1 MFDKIFCFSSSFEL
15 FHSNSNNTPRPIKGS
30 SSCEDIESSMEFF
43 ISSILES
50 LKLLMIYFLISICYY
65 IGGDV
70 MSIYIHIPFCN
81 SICTYC
87 DFCKIFYNKKYIND
101 YLNNLEQE
109 IKVRY
114 KSEIVNTIFIGGGT
128 PSSLDDEELIRLM
141 NIIEIFK
148 LNDNYEFTVECN
160 IESITENKLK
170 IMKKYGVNR
179 ISIGVESFD
188 NSIIKLLGRNHTK
201 KDVYNKMEIVKRYF
215 SNINIDLIYAAYDDI
230 NILKSDIDCFLKLD
244 IPHIST
250 YSLIIEDNTM
260 LKINGMKN
268 IDEDID
274 YEMYKYIEDTLEK
287 NDYIHYEISNYA
299 KNGYQSKHNLVY
311 WNNEEYY
318 GFGLSSTS
326 YINNE
331 RITNTKNLR
340 KYLNG
345 EYLDTSVYEDKDIR
359 MENEIMLGLRK
370 LDGINLDRF
379 KDKFNVSLEDIYNID
394 NLVRNGYLIRDNNC
408 IKIDKKY
415 MYISN
420 EIIVRILE

>member
-1 MFDKIFCFSSSFEL
+1 
-15 FHSNSNNTPRPIKGS
+15 
-30 SSCEDIESSMEFF
+30 
-43 ISSILES
+43 
-50 LKLLMIYFLISICYY
+50 
-65 IGGDV
+65 

-201 KDVYNKMEIVKRYF
+201 KDVYNKMKIVKRYF

-287 NDYIHYEISNYA
+287 NNYIHYEISNYA

-370 LDGINLDRF
+370 LDGIDLDRF
-379 KDKFNVSLEDIYNID
+379 KEKFNVSLEDIYNID
-394 NLVRNGYLIRDNNC
+394 NLISEGYLVKEDNY

>member
-1 MFDKIFCFSSSFEL
+1 
-15 FHSNSNNTPRPIKGS
+15 
-30 SSCEDIESSMEFF
+30 
-43 ISSILES
+43 
-50 LKLLMIYFLISICYY
+50 
-65 IGGDV
+65 

-201 KDVYNKMEIVKRYF
+201 KDVYNKMGIVKRYF

-274 YEMYKYIEDTLEK
+274 YEMYKYIEDALEK
-287 NDYIHYEISNYA
+287 NNYIHYEISNYA

-370 LDGINLDRF
+370 LDGIDLDRF

-394 NLVRNGYLIRDNNC
+394 NLISEGYLVKEDNY
-408 IKIDKKY
+408 IKINKKY

>member
-1 MFDKIFCFSSSFEL
+1 
-15 FHSNSNNTPRPIKGS
+15 
-30 SSCEDIESSMEFF
+30 
-43 ISSILES
+43 
-50 LKLLMIYFLISICYY
+50 
-65 IGGDV
+65 

-201 KDVYNKMEIVKRYF
+201 KDVYNKMKIVKRYF

-274 YEMYKYIEDTLEK
+274 CEMYKYIEDALEK
-287 NDYIHYEISNYA
+287 NNYIHYEISNYA

-340 KYLNG
+340 NYLNG

-370 LDGINLDRF
+370 LDGIDLDRF
-379 KDKFNVSLEDIYNID
+379 KEKFNVSLEDIYNID

>member
-1 MFDKIFCFSSSFEL
+1 
-15 FHSNSNNTPRPIKGS
+15 
-30 SSCEDIESSMEFF
+30 
-43 ISSILES
+43 
-50 LKLLMIYFLISICYY
+50 
-65 IGGDV
+65 

-188 NSIIKLLGRNHTK
+188 NSIIKLLGRNH
-201 KDVYNKMEIVKRYF
+201 
-215 SNINIDLIYAAYDDI
+215 
-230 NILKSDIDCFLKLD
+230 IDCFLKLD

-274 YEMYKYIEDTLEK
+274 YEMYKYIEDALEK
-287 NDYIHYEISNYA
+287 NNYIHYEISNYA

-340 KYLNG
+340 NYLNG
-345 EYLDTSVYEDKDIR
+345 KYICTSISEDKEIK
-359 MENEIMLGLRK
+359 MENEVMLGLRK
-370 LDGINLDRF
+370 LDGIDLDRF

-394 NLVRNGYLIRDNNC
+394 NLISEGYLVKEDNY
-408 IKIDKKY
+408 IKINKKY

>member
-1 MFDKIFCFSSSFEL
+1 
-15 FHSNSNNTPRPIKGS
+15 
-30 SSCEDIESSMEFF
+30 
-43 ISSILES
+43 
-50 LKLLMIYFLISICYY
+50 
-65 IGGDV
+65 

-201 KDVYNKMEIVKRYF
+201 KDVYNKMGIVKRYF

-340 KYLNG
+340 NYLNG
-345 EYLDTSVYEDKDIR
+345 KYIGTSISEDKEIK
-359 MENEIMLGLRK
+359 MENEVMLGLRK
-370 LDGINLDRF
+370 LDGIDLDRF

-394 NLVRNGYLIRDNNC
+394 NLISEGYLVKEDNY
-408 IKIDKKY
+408 IKINKKY

>member
-1 MFDKIFCFSSSFEL
+1 
-15 FHSNSNNTPRPIKGS
+15 
-30 SSCEDIESSMEFF
+30 
-43 ISSILES
+43 
-50 LKLLMIYFLISICYY
+50 
-65 IGGDV
+65 

-274 YEMYKYIEDTLEK
+274 YEMYKYIEDALEK

-370 LDGINLDRF
+370 LDGIDLDRF
-379 KDKFNVSLEDIYNID
+379 KEKFNVSLEDIYNID
-394 NLVRNGYLIRDNNC
+394 NLISEGYLVKEDNY
-408 IKIDKKY
+408 IKINKKY

>member
-1 MFDKIFCFSSSFEL
+1 
-15 FHSNSNNTPRPIKGS
+15 
-30 SSCEDIESSMEFF
+30 
-43 ISSILES
+43 
-50 LKLLMIYFLISICYY
+50 
-65 IGGDV
+65 

-260 LKINGMKN
+260 LKISGMKN

-340 KYLNG
+340 NYLNG
-345 EYLDTSVYEDKDIR
+345 KYIGTSISEDKEIK
-359 MENEIMLGLRK
+359 MENEVMLGLRK
-370 LDGINLDRF
+370 LDGIDLDRF

-394 NLVRNGYLIRDNNC
+394 NLISEGYLVKEDNY
-408 IKIDKKY
+408 IKINKKY

>member
-1 MFDKIFCFSSSFEL
+1 
-15 FHSNSNNTPRPIKGS
+15 
-30 SSCEDIESSMEFF
+30 
-43 ISSILES
+43 
-50 LKLLMIYFLISICYY
+50 
-65 IGGDV
+65 

-87 DFCKIFYNKKYIND
+87 DFCKILYNKKYIND
-101 YLNNLEQE
+101 YLDNLEKE

-160 IESITENKLK
+160 VESITENKLK
-170 IMKKYGVNR
+170 ILKDNGVNR

-188 NSIIKLLGRNHTK
+188 KNIIKLLGRNHTK
-201 KDVYNKMEIVKRYF
+201 IDVYNKIKLVKKYF
-215 SNINIDLIYAAYDDI
+215 DNINIDLIYAAYDNMD
-230 NILKSDIDCFLKLD
+230 ILKNDLECFLELG
-244 IPHIST
+244 ISHIST
-250 YSLIIEDNTM
+250 YSLMIEDNTI

-268 IDEDID
+268 ISEDID
-274 YEMYKYIEDTLEK
+274 YDMYKYIEDALEK
-287 NDYIHYEISNYA
+287 NNYIHYEISNYA

-326 YINNE
+326 YINNK

-370 LDGINLDRF
+370 FDGIDLDRF
-379 KDKFNVSLEDIYNID
+379 KEKFNVSLEDIYNID

>member
-1 MFDKIFCFSSSFEL
+1 
-15 FHSNSNNTPRPIKGS
+15 
-30 SSCEDIESSMEFF
+30 
-43 ISSILES
+43 
-50 LKLLMIYFLISICYY
+50 
-65 IGGDV
+65 

-188 NSIIKLLGRNHTK
+188 NSIIKLLGRKHMK
-201 KDVYNKMEIVKRYF
+201 KDVYNNMEIVKRYF

-287 NDYIHYEISNYA
+287 NNYIHYEISNYA

-340 KYLNG
+340 NYLNG
-345 EYLDTSVYEDKDIR
+345 KYIGTSISEDKEIK
-359 MENEIMLGLRK
+359 MENEVMLGLRK
-370 LDGINLDRF
+370 LDGIDLDRF
-379 KDKFNVSLEDIYNID
+379 KEKFNVSLEDIYNID
-394 NLVRNGYLIRDNNC
+394 NLISEGYLVKEDNY
-408 IKIDKKY
+408 IKINKKY

>member
-1 MFDKIFCFSSSFEL
+1 
-15 FHSNSNNTPRPIKGS
+15 
-30 SSCEDIESSMEFF
+30 
-43 ISSILES
+43 
-50 LKLLMIYFLISICYY
+50 
-65 IGGDV
+65 

-114 KSEIVNTIFIGGGT
+114 KSEIVNNIFIGGGT

-201 KDVYNKMEIVKRYF
+201 KDVYNKIEIVKRYF

-260 LKINGMKN
+260 LKINGMRN

-274 YEMYKYIEDTLEK
+274 YEMYKYIEDALEK

-370 LDGINLDRF
+370 LDGIDLDRF
-379 KDKFNVSLEDIYNID
+379 KEKFNVSLEDIYNID

>member
-1 MFDKIFCFSSSFEL
+1 
-15 FHSNSNNTPRPIKGS
+15 
-30 SSCEDIESSMEFF
+30 
-43 ISSILES
+43 
-50 LKLLMIYFLISICYY
+50 
-65 IGGDV
+65 

-188 NSIIKLLGRNHTK
+188 NSIIKLLGRNHMK

-287 NDYIHYEISNYA
+287 NNYIHYEISNYA

-340 KYLNG
+340 NYLNG
-345 EYLDTSVYEDKDIR
+345 KYIGTSISEDKEIK
-359 MENEIMLGLRK
+359 MENEVMLGLRK
-370 LDGINLDRF
+370 LDGIDLDRF
-379 KDKFNVSLEDIYNID
+379 KEKFNVSLEDIYNID
-394 NLVRNGYLIRDNNC
+394 NLISEGYLVKEDNY
-408 IKIDKKY
+408 IKINKKY

-420 EIIVRILE
+420 EIIVRICEF

>member
-1 MFDKIFCFSSSFEL
+1 
-15 FHSNSNNTPRPIKGS
+15 
-30 SSCEDIESSMEFF
+30 
-43 ISSILES
+43 
-50 LKLLMIYFLISICYY
+50 
-65 IGGDV
+65 

-201 KDVYNKMEIVKRYF
+201 KDVYNKMKIVKRYF

-274 YEMYKYIEDTLEK
+274 YEMYKYIEDALEK
-287 NDYIHYEISNYA
+287 NNYIHYEISNYA

-370 LDGINLDRF
+370 LDGIDLDRF
-379 KDKFNVSLEDIYNID
+379 KEKFNVSLEDIYNID
-394 NLVRNGYLIRDNNC
+394 NLISEGYLVKEDNY
-408 IKIDKKY
+408 IKINKKY

>member
-1 MFDKIFCFSSSFEL
+1 
-15 FHSNSNNTPRPIKGS
+15 
-30 SSCEDIESSMEFF
+30 
-43 ISSILES
+43 
-50 LKLLMIYFLISICYY
+50 
-65 IGGDV
+65 

-274 YEMYKYIEDTLEK
+274 YEMYKYIEDALEK
-287 NDYIHYEISNYA
+287 NNYIHYEISNYA

-326 YINNE
+326 YINNK

>member
-1 MFDKIFCFSSSFEL
+1 
-15 FHSNSNNTPRPIKGS
+15 
-30 SSCEDIESSMEFF
+30 
-43 ISSILES
+43 
-50 LKLLMIYFLISICYY
+50 
-65 IGGDV
+65 

-201 KDVYNKMEIVKRYF
+201 KDVYNKMKIVKRYF
-215 SNINIDLIYAAYDDI
+215 SNINIDYV
-230 NILKSDIDCFLKLD
+230 
-244 IPHIST
+244 
-250 YSLIIEDNTM
+250 
-260 LKINGMKN
+260 KN
-268 IDEDID
+268 
-274 YEMYKYIEDTLEK
+274 
-287 NDYIHYEISNYA
+287 
-299 KNGYQSKHNLVY
+299 
-311 WNNEEYY
+311 
-318 GFGLSSTS
+318 
-326 YINNE
+326 
-331 RITNTKNLR
+331 
-340 KYLNG
+340 
-345 EYLDTSVYEDKDIR
+345 
-359 MENEIMLGLRK
+359 
-370 LDGINLDRF
+370 
-379 KDKFNVSLEDIYNID
+379 
-394 NLVRNGYLIRDNNC
+394 
-408 IKIDKKY
+408 
-415 MYISN
+415 
-420 EIIVRILE
+420 

>member
-1 MFDKIFCFSSSFEL
+1 
-15 FHSNSNNTPRPIKGS
+15 
-30 SSCEDIESSMEFF
+30 
-43 ISSILES
+43 
-50 LKLLMIYFLISICYY
+50 
-65 IGGDV
+65 

-201 KDVYNKMEIVKRYF
+201 KDVYNKMGIVKRYF

-274 YEMYKYIEDTLEK
+274 YEMYKYIEDALEK

-299 KNGYQSKHNLVY
+299 NNGYQSKHNLVY

-370 LDGINLDRF
+370 LDGIDLDRF
-379 KDKFNVSLEDIYNID
+379 KEKFNVSLEDIYNID
-394 NLVRNGYLIRDNNC
+394 NLISEGYLVKEDNY
-408 IKIDKKY
+408 IKINKKY

>member
-1 MFDKIFCFSSSFEL
+1 
-15 FHSNSNNTPRPIKGS
+15 
-30 SSCEDIESSMEFF
+30 
-43 ISSILES
+43 
-50 LKLLMIYFLISICYY
+50 
-65 IGGDV
+65 

-141 NIIEIFK
+141 NIIRIFK
-148 LNDNYEFTVECN
+148 LSKEYEFTIECN

-201 KDVYNKMEIVKRYF
+201 KDVYNKIEIVKRYF

-260 LKINGMKN
+260 LKINGMRN

-274 YEMYKYIEDTLEK
+274 YEMYKYIEDALEK

-370 LDGINLDRF
+370 LDGIDLDRF
-379 KDKFNVSLEDIYNID
+379 KEKFNVSLEDIYNID

>member
-1 MFDKIFCFSSSFEL
+1 
-15 FHSNSNNTPRPIKGS
+15 
-30 SSCEDIESSMEFF
+30 
-43 ISSILES
+43 
-50 LKLLMIYFLISICYY
+50 
-65 IGGDV
+65 

-201 KDVYNKMEIVKRYF
+201 KDVYNKIEIVKRYF

-260 LKINGMKN
+260 LKINGMRN

-287 NDYIHYEISNYA
+287 NNYIHYEISNYA

-370 LDGINLDRF
+370 LDGIDLDRF
-379 KDKFNVSLEDIYNID
+379 KEKFNVSLEDIYNID

>member
-1 MFDKIFCFSSSFEL
+1 
-15 FHSNSNNTPRPIKGS
+15 
-30 SSCEDIESSMEFF
+30 
-43 ISSILES
+43 
-50 LKLLMIYFLISICYY
+50 
-65 IGGDV
+65 

-109 IKVRY
+109 IKVGY

>member
-1 MFDKIFCFSSSFEL
+1 
-15 FHSNSNNTPRPIKGS
+15 
-30 SSCEDIESSMEFF
+30 
-43 ISSILES
+43 
-50 LKLLMIYFLISICYY
+50 
-65 IGGDV
+65 

-201 KDVYNKMEIVKRYF
+201 KDVYNKMGIVKRYF

-274 YEMYKYIEDTLEK
+274 YEMYKYIEDALEK
-287 NDYIHYEISNYA
+287 NNYIHYEISNYA

-340 KYLNG
+340 KYLSEN
-345 EYLDTSVYEDKDIR
+345 YIDVITKVDKDDRIKY
-359 MENEIMLGLRK
+359 ELILGFRK
-370 LDGINLDRF
+370 LKGINKNRF
-379 KDKFNVSLEDIYNID
+379 KEKFDISIYDVPNIRE
-394 NLVRNGYLIRDNNC
+394 LLINGMLKENDE
-408 IKIDKKY
+408 
-415 MYISN
+415 YIYIPDDWIYKSN
-420 EIIVRILE
+420 EILVKFV

>member
-1 MFDKIFCFSSSFEL
+1 
-15 FHSNSNNTPRPIKGS
+15 
-30 SSCEDIESSMEFF
+30 
-43 ISSILES
+43 
-50 LKLLMIYFLISICYY
+50 
-65 IGGDV
+65 

-188 NSIIKLLGRNHTK
+188 NSIIKLLGRNHMK

-274 YEMYKYIEDTLEK
+274 YEMYKYIEDALEK
-287 NDYIHYEISNYA
+287 NNYIHYEISNYA

-340 KYLNG
+340 NYLNG
-345 EYLDTSVYEDKDIR
+345 KYIGTSISEDKEIK
-359 MENEIMLGLRK
+359 MENEVMLGLRK
-370 LDGINLDRF
+370 LDGIDLDRF

-394 NLVRNGYLIRDNNC
+394 NLISEGYLVKEDNY
-408 IKIDKKY
+408 IKINKRY

>member
-1 MFDKIFCFSSSFEL
+1 
-15 FHSNSNNTPRPIKGS
+15 
-30 SSCEDIESSMEFF
+30 
-43 ISSILES
+43 
-50 LKLLMIYFLISICYY
+50 
-65 IGGDV
+65 

-87 DFCKIFYNKKYIND
+87 DFCKIFYDKKYIND

-201 KDVYNKMEIVKRYF
+201 KDVYNKMGIVKRYF

-287 NDYIHYEISNYA
+287 NNYIHYEISNYA

-359 MENEIMLGLRK
+359 IENEIMLGLRK
-370 LDGINLDRF
+370 LDGIDLDRF

-394 NLVRNGYLIRDNNC
+394 NLISEGYLVKKDNY
-408 IKIDKKY
+408 IKINKKY